1 MIVVNQDKTEFLE
14 CDSIKIEVTD
24 GKYSIQARKNDSF
37 TAAGF
42 FESEEKAKKALS
54 EMLSQVE
61 EGKVISVPPSKEV
74 NNPEVERLRKLVLES
89 SPPKT
94 ANIDFGEADRKQNL
108 EVMSGVDQDAR
119 RNEGNQLFRLLFN
132 GSKEEQ

>member
-1 MIVVNQDKTEFLE
+1 M
-14 CDSIKIEVTD
+14 
-24 GKYSIQARKNDSF
+24 
-37 TAAGF
+37 
-42 FESEEKAKKALS
+42 S
-54 EMLSQVE
+54 EMLSQSE

-94 ANIDFGEADRKQNL
+94 AAIDFDEVNRKQNL

-119 RNEGNQLFRLLFN
+119 RNESCQLFRLLFN
-132 GSKEEQ
+132 RSKEEQ

>member
-14 CDSIKIEVTD
+14 CDSIKLEVTD
-24 GKYSIQARKNDSF
+24 GKYSIQARKNGSF
-37 TAAGF
+37 TAVGF
-42 FESEEKAKKALS
+42 FELEEKAKKVLS

-89 SPPKT
+89 LPP
-94 ANIDFGEADRKQNL
+94 NEADEKKNL
-108 EVMSGVDQDAR
+108 EVMSGVDQDTR

>member
-14 CDSIKIEVTD
+14 CDSIKLEVTD
-24 GKYSIQARKNDSF
+24 GKYSIQARKNGSF
-37 TAAGF
+37 TAVGF
-42 FESEEKAKKALS
+42 FESEEKVKKALS
-54 EMLSQVE
+54 EMLSKVE
-61 EGKVISVPPSKEV
+61 EGKVISVPPSKGV

-89 SPPKT
+89 SSPKT
-94 ANIDFGEADRKQNL
+94 ATIGFDEVDRKQNL
-108 EVMSGVDQDAR
+108 EVMSGVDQDTR

>member
-37 TAAGF
+37 TAVGF

-54 EMLSQVE
+54 EMLSQIE
-61 EGKVISVPPSKEV
+61 EGKTVAVPPSKEV
-74 NNPEVERLRKLVLES
+74 TNPEVERLKKLVLES
-89 SPPKT
+89 SPSKT
-94 ANIDFGEADRKQNL
+94 VNIDFDKVDEKKNL

-119 RNEGNQLFRLLFN
+119 RNESCQLFRLLFN
-132 GSKEEQ
+132 GSKKEQ

>member
-37 TAAGF
+37 AAVGF

-74 NNPEVERLRKLVLES
+74 NNPEVERLRKLVLEN

-108 EVMSGVDQDAR
+108 EVMSGVDQDTR

>member
-14 CDSIKIEVTD
+14 CDSVKLEVTD

-37 TAAGF
+37 TAVGF
-42 FESEEKAKKALS
+42 FESEEKAKKALNK
-54 EMLSQVE
+54 MLSLLE
-61 EGKVISVPPSKEV
+61 EGKTVAVPPSKEV
-74 NNPEVERLRKLVLES
+74 TDPEVERLRKLVLES

-94 ANIDFGEADRKQNL
+94 TTIDFDEADEKKNL
-108 EVMSGVDQDAR
+108 EVMSGVDQDTR
-119 RNEGNQLFRLLFN
+119 RNESGQLFRLLFD

>member
-37 TAAGF
+37 TAVGF

-61 EGKVISVPPSKEV
+61 EGKVISVPPSKGV

-89 SPPKT
+89 SSPKT
-94 ANIDFGEADRKQNL
+94 ATIGFDEVDRKQNL
-108 EVMSGVDQDAR
+108 EVMSGVDQDTR

>member
-37 TAAGF
+37 TAVGF

-61 EGKVISVPPSKEV
+61 EGKVISVPPSKGV

-89 SPPKT
+89 SSPKT
-94 ANIDFGEADRKQNL
+94 ATIGFDEVERKQNL
-108 EVMSGVDQDAR
+108 EVMSGVDQDTR
-119 RNEGNQLFRLLFN
+119 QNKSSQLFRLLFN

>member
-1 MIVVNQDKTEFLE
+1 
-14 CDSIKIEVTD
+14 
-24 GKYSIQARKNDSF
+24 
-37 TAAGF
+37 
-42 FESEEKAKKALS
+42 
-54 EMLSQVE
+54 MLSQVE
-61 EGKVISVPPSKEV
+61 EGKVISVPPSKGV

-89 SPPKT
+89 LPP
-94 ANIDFGEADRKQNL
+94 NEADRKQNL

>member
-14 CDSIKIEVTD
+14 CDSIKLEVTD

-37 TAAGF
+37 TAVGF

-61 EGKVISVPPSKEV
+61 EGKVISVPPSKGV

-89 SPPKT
+89 SSPKT
-94 ANIDFGEADRKQNL
+94 ATIGFDEVDRKQNL
-108 EVMSGVDQDAR
+108 EVMSGVDQDTR